1 MMLHNL
7 PFNLKKIESKHT
19 YDSLKSVY
27 KMTIYEKVFRLLI
40 INNN

>member
-1 MMLHNL
+1 MMLHDL
-7 PFNLKKIESKHT
+7 PFNLKKNESKHT